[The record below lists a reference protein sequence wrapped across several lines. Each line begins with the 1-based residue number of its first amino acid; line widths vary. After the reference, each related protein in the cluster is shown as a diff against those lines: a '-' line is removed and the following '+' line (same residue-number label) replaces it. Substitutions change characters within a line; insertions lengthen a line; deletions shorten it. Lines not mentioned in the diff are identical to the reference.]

1 MQHINLDGCRKVSDR
16 EAFGHCVSLRAY
28 LLSLRVGCP
37 NLQHIGLQ
45 SFGQASDRGPSGI
58 EHEMPALACT
68 STFKVASQSATRCL
82 RRHCGMERTR
92 QRPDPGRGAGERDC
106 EPPQP
111 HRPILRPLRVW
122 GKNVGRQRHDAG
134 CTTVPG
140 PARRVG
146 VCEIY
151 YRVVGIFIHSVLEQN
166 SGCTFRLKS
175 QWGIPFFFFF
185 AGVSPRRFWGKSPPR
200 FWGKSP
206 PRFWGK
212 SPPIILR

>member
-1 MQHINLDGCRKVSDR
+1 M
-16 EAFGHCVSLRAY
+16 
-28 LLSLRVGCP
+28 LSLRVG
-37 NLQHIGLQ
+37 
-45 SFGQASDRGPSGI
+45 SASICNTSTLTVAERSATERPSDTVFRCVLTCCRCAVFECGSRSATESLRGI
-58 EHEMPALACT
+58 EHEFPRIRST
-68 STFKVASQSATRCL
+68 STVEVVSRSATRRL

-151 YRVVGIFIHSVLEQN
+151 YRVVGIIIHSVLEQN
-166 SGCTFRLKS
+166 SCCTFRLKS
-175 QWGIPFFFFF
+175 QWGIPFFFFLLGLVPIDF
-185 AGVSPRRFWGKSPPR
+185 GGKVPHILGEKPPNFGGKASP
-200 FWGKSP
+200 
-206 PRFWGK
+206 
-212 SPPIILR
+212 